1 MEVTALMVKE
11 LRETTGAGM
20 MDCKKALVETNGNIE
35 EAVKYLREKG
45 IAKAAKKMD
54 RIASEGI
61 ISSYIHGGRI
71 GVIVEINSET
81 DLGHIDF
88 LVYGADAHNIEL
100 QDFLLT
106 IRDARVGR
114 AKGMVKKLAELGMP
128 IEWERVLHFA
138 GDAQSIARPHVA
150 RAMVEAG
157 HVVSTQEAFDKYLND
172 QGPAYVH
179 RLEVKPQEAIDTIH
193 QAGGVIVLS
202 SPEHSETTPLTPAL
216 AALGLDGIEVYY
228 FDHSEEKKVEL
239 LALAQQ
245 YDLIV
250 TGGSDFHGD
259 KTHAELG
266 SVAVPPEVLDQLKE
280 RIAARQV

>member
-1 MEVTALMVKE
+1 MTRIDLHMHSTASDGMLSPTQVVQLAKQRG
-11 LRETTGAGM
+11 LTTI
-20 MDCKKALVETNGNIE
+20 ALTDHDTTSGWE
-35 EAVKYLREKG
+35 EAMTAGRELG
-45 IAKAAKKMD
+45 V
-54 RIASEGI
+54 EVL
-61 ISSYIHGGRI
+61 GGF
-71 GVIVEINSET
+71 EINSET

-88 LVYGADAHNIEL
+88 LVYGANANNAEL

-128 IEWERVLHFA
+128 LKWERVLHFA

-150 RAMVEAG
+150 RALVEAG
-157 HVVSTQEAFDKYLND
+157 YVTSTQEAFDKYLND

-179 RLEVKPQEAIDTIH
+179 RLEVKPQEVIDTIH

-202 SPEHSETTPLTPAL
+202 SPEHSKTTPLTPTL
-216 AALGLDGIEVYY
+216 AAQGLDGIEVYY
-228 FDHSEEKKVEL
+228 FDHTDEKKIEL
-239 LALAQQ
+239 LELVRQHN
-245 YDLIV
+245 LIA

-266 SVAVPPEVLDQLKE
+266 SVYVPPEVLTQLKE
-280 RIAARQV
+280 RIAQRS

>member
-1 MEVTALMVKE
+1 MHSTASDGVLTPTQVVQLAKERGLTTIALTDHDTTSGWQEAMAAGRELGIEVL
-11 LRETTGAGM
+11 
-20 MDCKKALVETNGNIE
+20 
-35 EAVKYLREKG
+35 
-45 IAKAAKKMD
+45 
-54 RIASEGI
+54 
-61 ISSYIHGGRI
+61 GGF
-71 GVIVEINSET
+71 EINSET

-202 SPEHSETTPLTPAL
+202 SPEHSETTPLTPTL

>member
-1 MEVTALMVKE
+1 MTRIDLHLHSTASDGVFPPAEVVRLARERGLTTIAL
-11 LRETTGAGM
+11 TDHDTSAGW
-20 MDCKKALVETNGNIE
+20 E
-35 EAVKYLREKG
+35 EAFAAGRELG
-45 IAKAAKKMD
+45 VEVI
-54 RIASEGI
+54 
-61 ISSYIHGGRI
+61 GGF
-71 GVIVEINSET
+71 EINSET
-81 DLGHIDF
+81 NLGHIDF
-88 LVYGADAHNIEL
+88 LVYGADAHNAAL

-114 AKGMVKKLAELGMP
+114 ARGMVQKLAELGLP
-128 IEWERVLHFA
+128 IEWKRVLHFA

-150 RAMVEAG
+150 RALVEAG
-157 HVVSTQEAFDKYLND
+157 YVASTQEAFDKYLND

-179 RLEVKPQEAIDTIH
+179 RLEIKPQDVIDTVH

-202 SPEHSETTPLTPAL
+202 SPVHSRTTHLTSTL

-228 FDHSEEKKVEL
+228 FDHTDEMKVEL

-245 YDLIV
+245 HNLIV

-266 SVAVPPEVLDQLKE
+266 SVEVPAEVLLKLKE
-280 RIAARQV
+280 RIVARATTP

>member
-1 MEVTALMVKE
+1 MTRLDLHMHSTASDGVLSPTQVVRLAQARGLTTIALTDHDTTAGWDEAMAAGRELGVEVL
-11 LRETTGAGM
+11 
-20 MDCKKALVETNGNIE
+20 
-35 EAVKYLREKG
+35 
-45 IAKAAKKMD
+45 
-54 RIASEGI
+54 
-61 ISSYIHGGRI
+61 GGF
-71 GVIVEINSET
+71 EINSET

-88 LVYGADAHNIEL
+88 LVYGADANSAEL

-128 IEWERVLHFA
+128 LDWERVLHFA

-150 RAMVEAG
+150 RALVEASY
-157 HVVSTQEAFDKYLND
+157 VASTQEAFDKYLND

-179 RLEVKPQEAIDTIH
+179 RLEVKPQEVIDTIH

-202 SPEHSETTPLTPAL
+202 SPEHSGTTHLTPTL

-228 FDHSEEKKVEL
+228 FDHSDEKKVEL
-239 LALAQQ
+239 LELARQHN
-245 YDLIV
+245 LIA

-266 SVAVPPEVLDQLKE
+266 SVYVPPEVLTQLKE
-280 RIAARQV
+280 RIARRQR

>member
-1 MEVTALMVKE
+1 MTRIDLHMHSTASDGVLSPTQVVQLAKE
-11 LRETTGAGM
+11 RGLTTI
-20 MDCKKALVETNGNIE
+20 ALTDHDTTSGWE
-35 EAVKYLREKG
+35 EALAAGRELG
-45 IAKAAKKMD
+45 V
-54 RIASEGI
+54 EVL
-61 ISSYIHGGRI
+61 GGF
-71 GVIVEINSET
+71 EINSET

-88 LVYGADAHNIEL
+88 LVYGADADNAEL

-128 IEWERVLHFA
+128 LEWERVLHFA

-150 RAMVEAG
+150 RALVEAG
-157 HVVSTQEAFDKYLND
+157 YVASTQEAFDKYLND

-179 RLEVKPQEAIDTIH
+179 RLEVKPQEVIDTIH

-202 SPEHSETTPLTPAL
+202 SP
-216 AALGLDGIEVYY
+216 
-228 FDHSEEKKVEL
+228 DHSEHDAADAARWPRWAWTASKCITSITLTRRKRSCWRWRE
-239 LALAQQ
+239 QHQ
-245 YDLIV
+245 LIV

-266 SVAVPPEVLDQLKE
+266 SVYVPPEVLTQLKE
-280 RIAARQV
+280 RIARRA

>member
-1 MEVTALMVKE
+1 MTRIDLHLHSTASDGVFPPAEVVRLARERGLTTIAL
-11 LRETTGAGM
+11 TDHDTSAGW
-20 MDCKKALVETNGNIE
+20 E
-35 EAVKYLREKG
+35 EAFAAGRELG
-45 IAKAAKKMD
+45 VEVI
-54 RIASEGI
+54 
-61 ISSYIHGGRI
+61 GGF
-71 GVIVEINSET
+71 EINSET
-81 DLGHIDF
+81 NLGHIDF
-88 LVYGADAHNIEL
+88 LVYGADAHNAAL

-114 AKGMVKKLAELGMP
+114 ARGMVQKLAELGLP
-128 IEWERVLHFA
+128 IEWKRVLHFA

-150 RAMVEAG
+150 RALVEAG
-157 HVVSTQEAFDKYLND
+157 YVASTQEAFDKYLND

-179 RLEVKPQEAIDTIH
+179 RLEIKPQDVIDTVH

-202 SPEHSETTPLTPAL
+202 SPVHSRTTHLTSTL

-228 FDHSEEKKVEL
+228 FDHTDEMKVEL

-245 YDLIV
+245 HNLIV

-266 SVAVPPEVLDQLKE
+266 SVDVPAEVLLKLKE
-280 RIAARQV
+280 RIVARATTP